1 MTLIWTQKCNN
12 KQSET
17 VIFEGYF
24 YANTNVELSELDTV
38 SSIQCARLGRSMKML
53 MK

>member
-24 YANTNVELSELDTV
+24 YAFNYDVDWFVDIAASVECV
-38 SSIQCARLGRSMKML
+38 SIKKKADY
-53 MK
+53 

>member
-24 YANTNVELSELDTV
+24 YANT
-38 SSIQCARLGRSMKML
+38 
-53 MK
+53 